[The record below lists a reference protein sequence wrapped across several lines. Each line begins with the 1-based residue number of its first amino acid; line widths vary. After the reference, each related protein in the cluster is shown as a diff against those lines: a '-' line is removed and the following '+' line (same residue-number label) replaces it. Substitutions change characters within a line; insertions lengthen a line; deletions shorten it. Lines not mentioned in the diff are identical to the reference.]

1 MKSMLPTNPG
11 HREKINTQGF
21 EEVPELMKKIMDQA
35 ISKKLS
41 REATVEL
48 VHSTAKEWRK

>member
-1 MKSMLPTNPG
+1 MLPTNPG